1 MSLHRLCDL
10 PGTHDLQKKVNM
22 RKAEIAAE
30 KTKVDAEKAAAGGE
44 EVKVAGRSKR
54 KGTEE
59 TQAAS
64 GLKRRRVVVEVEPWN
79 KPQELTEGEFRLRV
93 VELMGMLVDEVNGVR
108 HGLSLHNVLQQRSLC
123 AREGLVPKG
132 DLPVET
138 FVYDSRVRVGVSTK
152 EIPPPSCV
160 LSEGG
165 VEGVLTKETPPP
177 SRVSSKGGGGNGG
190 GGVSSTEKLPPLRLV
205 FQVREGWRWCWWCV
219 DRENTPSVSCFERGR
234 GWRWW
239 CVDRETTL
247 LRLAFRAR
255 EGVKMVVVV
264 CRW

>member
-1 MSLHRLCDL
+1 
-10 PGTHDLQKKVNM
+10 
-22 RKAEIAAE
+22 
-30 KTKVDAEKAAAGGE
+30 
-44 EVKVAGRSKR
+44 VAGRSKR

-138 FVYDSRVRVGVSTK
+138 FVYDGRVRVWGTEMEWVVGETDEES
-152 EIPPPSCV
+152 
-160 LSEGG
+160 SEEEEEESGLEAG
-165 VEGVLTKETPPP
+165 DDEGEEEEEDDDGDIVIEEQEQEEP
-177 SRVSSKGGGGNGG
+177 
-190 GGVSSTEKLPPLRLV
+190 E
-205 FQVREGWRWCWWCV
+205 QDAE
-219 DRENTPSVSCFERGR
+219 E
-234 GWRWW
+234 
-239 CVDRETTL
+239 
-247 LRLAFRAR
+247 
-255 EGVKMVVVV
+255 
-264 CRW
+264 